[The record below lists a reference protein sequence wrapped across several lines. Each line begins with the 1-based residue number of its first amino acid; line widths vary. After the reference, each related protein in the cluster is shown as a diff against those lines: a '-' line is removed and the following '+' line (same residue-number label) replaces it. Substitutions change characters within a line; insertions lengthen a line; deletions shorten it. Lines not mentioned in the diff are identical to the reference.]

1 MPGAGSRGIGLLV
14 WIVVFTVIDAVALAL
29 RFWAGRI
36 MRRGFYWDDGM
47 IGFAFANIIALQGVV
62 VWAIYNGLGKHTN
75 ELTLPDPGSTY
86 TIIQLILAS
95 GVTWLLGTI
104 FIKFAILWMY
114 TRIFATAQ
122 FKRWSRI
129 LMGVVGAYGVAFLIL
144 FMSRC
149 TPMSQQWAPVEGGHC
164 RDITIDQIVSV
175 TINIVVDIAMTA
187 LPMPALWGLQMPLRN
202 KVAVTAMFG
211 MGITTI
217 AIMVWRL
224 VNTVT
229 TIGDLDFVYN
239 LHDIGLISLLELWIG
254 IIIACLP
261 TLGPLLKTYVK
272 PAVSKIGSKL
282 TNPSTDRGNIHL
294 KDLNSTQGS
303 RVHHPRRTY
312 DKLGD
317 NVSYVDLERGSKDPA
332 VTTKC
337 HYAPG
342 ADAPR
347 DSRPVIYVQQDITTS
362 QDSWERRQI

>member
-1 MPGAGSRGIGLLV
+1 M
-14 WIVVFTVIDAVALAL
+14 
-29 RFWAGRI
+29 
-36 MRRGFYWDDGM
+36 
-47 IGFAFANIIALQGVV
+47 V

-75 ELTLPDPGSTY
+75 ELTLPEYAVQFKVCSLLHLHLHSPGSTH

-211 MGITTI
+211 MGIT
-217 AIMVWRL
+217 
-224 VNTVT
+224 
-229 TIGDLDFVYN
+229 
-239 LHDIGLISLLELWIG
+239 
-254 IIIACLP
+254 
-261 TLGPLLKTYVK
+261 
-272 PAVSKIGSKL
+272 
-282 TNPSTDRGNIHL
+282 
-294 KDLNSTQGS
+294 
-303 RVHHPRRTY
+303 
-312 DKLGD
+312 
-317 NVSYVDLERGSKDPA
+317 
-332 VTTKC
+332 
-337 HYAPG
+337 
-342 ADAPR
+342 
-347 DSRPVIYVQQDITTS
+347 
-362 QDSWERRQI
+362 

>member
-1 MPGAGSRGIGLLV
+1 MIGL
-14 WIVVFTVIDAVALAL
+14 
-29 RFWAGRI
+29 
-36 MRRGFYWDDGM
+36 
-47 IGFAFANIIALQGVV
+47 
-62 VWAIYNGLGKHTN
+62 
-75 ELTLPDPGSTY
+75 GSTY

-211 MGITTI
+211 MGIT
-217 AIMVWRL
+217 
-224 VNTVT
+224 
-229 TIGDLDFVYN
+229 
-239 LHDIGLISLLELWIG
+239 
-254 IIIACLP
+254 
-261 TLGPLLKTYVK
+261 
-272 PAVSKIGSKL
+272 
-282 TNPSTDRGNIHL
+282 
-294 KDLNSTQGS
+294 
-303 RVHHPRRTY
+303 
-312 DKLGD
+312 
-317 NVSYVDLERGSKDPA
+317 
-332 VTTKC
+332 
-337 HYAPG
+337 
-342 ADAPR
+342 
-347 DSRPVIYVQQDITTS
+347 
-362 QDSWERRQI
+362 